1 MKKLNRWQIGVLI
14 GAFIVIA
21 GSMLIER
28 QSRMAASL
36 LPPESIPTAVVTSP
50 CPRGF
55 SVITKLGEAGYTCR
69 YDGWVTEEPTR

>member
-1 MKKLNRWQIGVLI
+1 MKLNRWQIGTLIAAFAVILASMAGEVVLRRT
-14 GAFIVIA
+14 A
-21 GSMLIER
+21 
-28 QSRMAASL
+28 
-36 LPPESIPTAVVTSP
+36 PEATPTAVVTSP